1 VPRRVKGILEY
12 LLLVENNRI
21 LEPSES
27 MLQAEGSVSD
37 PIKQAEGSV
46 SDPTKYD
53 VLDQVTS
60 RVDLAMS
67 VCPSLAESI

>member
-1 VPRRVKGILEY
+1 
-12 LLLVENNRI
+12 
-21 LEPSES
+21 

-53 VLDQVTS
+53 ILDQ
-60 RVDLAMS
+60 DH
-67 VCPSLAESI
+67 